1 MGGIAGALAALG
13 KLQDA
18 LPLAERSV
26 ELNPTYGPAR
36 LTLGVV
42 LLRLGRSDEAIT
54 QLGQTERL
62 GPDSSYARI
71 SSVYRSVAQLQAGR
85 LEQALEDAQ
94 RSLRVFP
101 SSEALI
107 QNMLCLAK
115 SGSWDRA
122 CDALRLA
129 CDTDPEVSLA
139 SVESLIRDCYTGS
152 KDVEEYVALARKLW
166 AVTSGGPGSP

>member
-42 LLRLGRSDEAIT
+42 LLRLGRSDEAIA

-62 GPDSSYARI
+62 GPDSS
-71 SSVYRSVAQLQAGR
+71 
-85 LEQALEDAQ
+85 
-94 RSLRVFP
+94 
-101 SSEALI
+101 

-166 AVTSGGPGSP
+166 AETSGGPGSP